1 MPRLTEKQVLTRE
14 AKRDLNA
21 ELLAAAS
28 ELAKGRIGRALV
40 PNGNGGFAE
49 AEIVKARFAS
59 GLSQAQFAGLLGIS
73 KRTLQQWE
81 QGRRSPTGAARTLLR
96 IVAKHPRLLKESASA
111 R

>member
-1 MPRLTEKQVLTRE
+1 MPKSTEMQMLARD

-21 ELLAAAS
+21 ELLAAAAD
-28 ELAKGRIGRALV
+28 LAKGRIGRAQA
-40 PNGNGGFAE
+40 PNSAGGFSD

-96 IVAKHPRLLKESASA
+96 IVAKHPRLLKDAA
-111 R
+111 